1 MNTIRPIKFGLIGAG
16 NMGGTILKA
25 AIYKGCV
32 RACDAIVYDVAAAQ
46 TAKMAAEFPEITV
59 AESNLQLAKQAD
71 CILVG
76 VKPVFMNSVLREIA
90 ADVKGKAVISIAAG
104 WSMDM
109 LNQSLGEE
117 HGAMLLRVM
126 PNTPALV
133 GEGYTAL
140 CEETTLSADWHEW
153 AKKLFDCLGE
163 SAMVPERL
171 FDSVIAVTGSSPAYI
186 YTLIDA
192 MALGGVQQGM
202 PRAMAQRAAA
212 QAVLGAAK
220 MVLETGEHPCKLR
233 DDVCS
238 PAGTT
243 IAAVD
248 VLKNTGFESSIMAAM
263 AAAAER
269 NREMTGKKG

>member
-1 MNTIRPIKFGLIGAG
+1 M
-16 NMGGTILKA
+16 
-25 AIYKGCV
+25 C
-32 RACDAIVYDVAAAQ
+32 
-46 TAKMAAEFPEITV
+46 
-59 AESNLQLAKQAD
+59 D
-71 CILVG
+71 CILLG
-76 VKPVFMNSVLREIA
+76 VKPVFMEGVLKEIA
-90 ADVKGKAVISIAAG
+90 PYVNGKAIISIAAG
-104 WSMDM
+104 WSMEM
-109 LNQSLGEE
+109 LNAALGKD
-117 HGAMLLRVM
+117 HNAMVLRVM

-140 CEETTLSADWHEW
+140 CEETTLSKEWLEW
-153 AKKLFDCLGE
+153 AQKLFDCLGE
-163 SAMVPERL
+163 SALVPERL
-171 FDSVIAVTGSSPAYI
+171 FDAVIAVTGSSPAYI

-248 VLKNTGFESSIMAAM
+248 VLKNTGFESSVMAAM
-263 AAAAER
+263 AAAADR
-269 NREMTGKKG
+269 NREMTAKKG

>member
-1 MNTIRPIKFGLIGAG
+1 MKFGLIGAG

-25 AIYKGCV
+25 AINKGFIQ
-32 RACDAIVYDVAAAQ
+32 AKDAIIYDVVKSQTEKMLNQYPEIAVADHNLELAQ
-46 TAKMAAEFPEITV
+46 T
-59 AESNLQLAKQAD
+59 AD
-71 CILVG
+71 CILLG
-76 VKPVFMNSVLREIA
+76 VKPVFMAGVLDEIKTA
-90 ADVKGKAVISIAAG
+90 VRGKAVISIAAG
-104 WSMDM
+104 WSMEM
-109 LNQSLGEE
+109 LNNGLKAD

-140 CEETTLSADWHEW
+140 CEETTLTKEWLDW
-153 AKKLFDCLGE
+153 AKQLFDCLGT

-171 FDSVIAVTGSSPAYI
+171 FDAVIAVSGSSPAYI

-192 MALGGVQQGM
+192 MALGAVKEGM
-202 PRAMAQRAAA
+202 PRAMAVQAAA
-212 QAVLGAAK
+212 QTVLGAAK

-243 IAAVD
+243 IEAVD
-248 VLKNTGFESSIMAAM
+248 VLKATGFESSIISAM
-263 AAAAER
+263 SAAANR
-269 NREMTGKKG
+269 NREMTGK

>member
-1 MNTIRPIKFGLIGAG
+1 MKFGLIGAG

-25 AIYKGCV
+25 AINKGFI
-32 RACDAIVYDVAAAQ
+32 REGDAIVYDVVTAQ
-46 TAKMAAEFPEITV
+46 TEKMAAAYPGITI
-59 AESNLQLAKQAD
+59 AQDNLELVKQAD
-71 CILVG
+71 CVLIG
-76 VKPVFMNSVLREIA
+76 VKPVFMDGVLKEISSVVA
-90 ADVKGKAVISIAAG
+90 GKAVISIAAG

-109 LNQSLGEE
+109 LNHSLGEN

-140 CEETTLSADWHEW
+140 CEETTLSSDWLDW

-163 SAMVPERL
+163 SAVVPERL
-171 FDSVIAVTGSSPAYI
+171 FDAVIAVTGSSPAYI

-220 MVLETGEHPCKLR
+220 MVIETGEHPCKLR

-248 VLKNTGFESSIMAAM
+248 VLKNTGFESSIMSAM

-269 NREMTGKKG
+269 NREMTAKKG

>member
-1 MNTIRPIKFGLIGAG
+1 MRFGLIGAG

-25 AIYKGCV
+25 AIQKDFI
-32 RACDAIVYDVAAAQ
+32 DATDAVAFDVVAAQ
-46 TAKMAAEFPEITV
+46 TDKLV
-59 AESNLQLAKQAD
+59 AEYPGVTIAKSNQELAQMCD
-71 CILVG
+71 CILLG
-76 VKPVFMNSVLREIA
+76 VKPVFMEGVLKEIA
-90 ADVKGKAVISIAAG
+90 PYVNGKAIISIAAG
-104 WSMDM
+104 WSMEM
-109 LNQSLGEE
+109 LNAALGKD
-117 HGAMLLRVM
+117 HNAMVLRVM

-140 CEETTLSADWHEW
+140 CEETTLSKEWLEW
-153 AKKLFDCLGE
+153 AQKLFDCLGE
-163 SAMVPERL
+163 SALVPERL
-171 FDSVIAVTGSSPAYI
+171 FDAVIAVTGSSPAYI

-248 VLKNTGFESSIMAAM
+248 VLKNTGFESSVMAAM
-263 AAAAER
+263 AAAADR
-269 NREMTGKKG
+269 NREMTAKKG

>member
-1 MNTIRPIKFGLIGAG
+1 MKFGLIGAG

-25 AIYKGCV
+25 AIQKGFV
-32 RACDAIVYDVAAAQ
+32 KAEEAYAYDVVTAQTERLVGQYPGVTVAQNNQELVKACDCV
-46 TAKMAAEFPEITV
+46 
-59 AESNLQLAKQAD
+59 
-71 CILVG
+71 LVG
-76 VKPVFMNSVLREIA
+76 VKPVFMEGVLKEISPFIR
-90 ADVKGKAVISIAAG
+90 GKALISIAAG
-104 WSMDM
+104 WSMEM
-109 LNQSLGEE
+109 LNTALGVD

-140 CEETTLSADWHEW
+140 CEETTLNKEWLEW
-153 AKKLFDCLGE
+153 AQRLFDCLGT
-163 SAMVPERL
+163 SALVPERL
-171 FDSVIAVTGSSPAYI
+171 FDAVIAVSGSSPAYI

-192 MALGGVQQGM
+192 MALGAVQQGM
-202 PRAMAQRAAA
+202 PRAMAQQAAA

-238 PAGTT
+238 PGGTT

-248 VLKNTGFESSIMAAM
+248 VLKNTGFESSVMQAM
-263 AAAAER
+263 AAAADR
-269 NREMTGKKG
+269 NREMTAKKG

>member
-1 MNTIRPIKFGLIGAG
+1 MNFNKRIKVGLIGAG

-25 AIYKGCV
+25 AINNNFV
-32 RACDAIVYDVAAAQ
+32 LAEDAIVFDVMAAQ
-46 TAKMAAEFPEITV
+46 TQKLADAYPGITI
-59 AESNLQLAKQAD
+59 APDNLELVKQAD

-76 VKPVFMNSVLREIA
+76 VKPVFMDSVLREISPEVA
-90 ADVKGKAVISIAAG
+90 GKAIISIAAG
-104 WSMDM
+104 WSMEM
-109 LNQSLGEE
+109 LNHSLGENHE
-117 HGAMLLRVM
+117 AMVLRVM

-140 CEETTLSADWHEW
+140 CEETTLSGEWLNW
-153 AKKLFDCLGE
+153 AKQLFDCLGE
-163 SAMVPERL
+163 STLVPERL
-171 FDSVIAVTGSSPAYI
+171 FDAVIAVTGSSPAYI

-192 MALGGVQQGM
+192 MALGGVELGM

-263 AAAAER
+263 SAAAER
-269 NREMTGKKG
+269 NREMTSKKG

>member
-1 MNTIRPIKFGLIGAG
+1 MKFGLIGAG

-25 AIYKGCV
+25 ALQKGFIK
-32 RACDAIVYDVAAAQ
+32 AEDAIAYDVVTAQ
-46 TAKMAAEFPEITV
+46 TDKLALAYPGVSIAKD
-59 AESNLQLAKQAD
+59 NLSLAQEAD

-76 VKPVFMNSVLREIA
+76 VKPVFMAKVLKEIA
-90 ADVKGKAVISIAAG
+90 GAVRSKAVISIAAG
-104 WSMDM
+104 WSMAM
-109 LNQSLGEE
+109 LNEALGED
-117 HGAMLLRVM
+117 HGAMVLRVM

-140 CEETTLSADWHEW
+140 CEETTLSAEWLSW
-153 AKKLFDCLGE
+153 AKQLFDCLGE
-163 SAMVPERL
+163 SALVPERL
-171 FDSVIAVTGSSPAYI
+171 FDAVIAVTGSSPAYI

-248 VLKNTGFESSIMAAM
+248 VLKKTGFESSIISAM
-263 AAAAER
+263 AAAADR
-269 NREMTGKKG
+269 NREMTAKKD